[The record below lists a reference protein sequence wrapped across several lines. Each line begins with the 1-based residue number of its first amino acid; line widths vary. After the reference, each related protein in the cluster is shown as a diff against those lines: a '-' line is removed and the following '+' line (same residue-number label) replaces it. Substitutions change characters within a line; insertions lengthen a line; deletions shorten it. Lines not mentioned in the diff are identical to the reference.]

1 MTRATSTTQ
10 RLERSTI
17 RHNLLQFVVRWRER
31 IAAWRET
38 NESGTEQKYAQQY
51 WTDFFSCFGI
61 NATYLNV
68 FEQTAK
74 RSSTGGHGRIDFFMP
89 NKLIGE
95 AKSLDVDLDAAHQQA
110 LDYLR
115 GGTIKEHQWPRYI
128 MCTNFEQIRLNRLG
142 EQDERFDVTISL
154 DELLDHAEKFMF
166 LAGYESVSH
175 REQER
180 ASIAASE
187 IMANLFR
194 ALNDDDVDEEVGDA
208 APTNPEDEDERV
220 EQTSMYLTRLL
231 FLLFGDN
238 AGLWQPGLFAD
249 LVINAN
255 GVGELSGDLNTLF
268 NDVLNKPES
277 QRPRRLPEHLA
288 KFPYVN
294 GGLFA
299 GDVPKEY
306 FDEQMH
312 QVLVDACSFDWSQIS
327 PAIFGSL
334 FQLVKSKEARR
345 HSGEHYTSE
354 KNILKT
360 IEPLFLDELR
370 AEARRLINSK
380 STSVKKLRE
389 FRDSLANNIYCDPAC
404 GSGNFL
410 IVAYRELRKIET
422 EMIVAIR
429 EREGSAGSM
438 TFDISWEQKL
448 SIDQFYGFEIN
459 WWPAKIAETAMF
471 LVDHQANRELADA
484 IGLAPERL
492 PINITAHIHHG
503 NALQLDWAEILPETN
518 GQTYIFGNPPFL
530 GARTMSKDQ
539 KADLNRAWNGAKG
552 TNQLDYVTGWHAKAI
567 TLFGN
572 RTGAFA
578 FVTTNSVTQGDQ
590 PARLFKVIFDNHWRI
605 RFAHRTF
612 AWDSEA
618 PGKAAVHCVIVG
630 FDRDGRIPPK
640 LWDYSDLRGE
650 GTEVEV
656 KNQINAYLVDGPR
669 ILVATKSTPIS
680 VMLPKANFGS
690 MANDGGNLVVEAKDY
705 AEFSTDSIASK
716 YLRPYRGSREII
728 RGLERWCLWM
738 DQPNFNP
745 SDLSKSKLLYNRIS
759 KVREHRLSSS
769 RKTTIERADVP
780 YLFGEIHQPD
790 TDYVAIPRV
799 VSANRNYF
807 TVKQYSPEIITSDSA
822 FTIEDSSGL
831 LFALLSSSMFIT
843 WQRTIGG
850 RLKSDLRFSS
860 TLSWNTFPV
869 PDIDSTSKERIIA
882 AGQKVLEARELHPNR
897 SLADHYNPL
906 TMDPA
911 LLKAHDALDKEVD
924 KAFGAPR
931 KLTTERQR
939 QELLFENYSKLTK

>member
-17 RHNLLQFVVRWRER
+17 RHNLSQFVVRWRER

-194 ALNDDDVDEEVGDA
+194 ALNDDDVDEAVGDA

-503 NALQLDWAEILPETN
+503 NALQLDWAEILPETS
-518 GQTYIFGNPPFL
+518 GQTYIFGNPPFI
-530 GARTMSKDQ
+530 GHQTKTKSQR
-539 KADLNRAWNGAKG
+539 ADLKAVWKDDFDGY
-552 TNQLDYVTGWHAKAI
+552 LDYVTGWHAQ
-567 TLFGN
+567 TLRILQHRHGE
-572 RTGAFA
+572 FA
-578 FVTTNSVTQGDQ
+578 YVTTNSITQGQ
-590 PARLFKVIFDNHWRI
+590 PVPALFGPIFRDHWHI
-605 RFAHRTF
+605 KFAHRTF
-612 AWDSEA
+612 SWDSEA

-630 FDRDGRIPPK
+630 FSRNTDVKPR
-640 LWDYSDLRGE
+640 LWDYPDIRGE
-650 GTEVEV
+650 AVPVPVE
-656 KNQINAYLVDGPR
+656 KSINAYLVDGPNV
-669 ILVATKSTPIS
+669 LVSRQTKSLTG
-680 VMLPKANFGS
+680 LPKASFGT
-690 MANDGGNLVVEAKDY
+690 MPIDGGNLIVEVDDY
-705 AEFSTDSIASK
+705 ADVANDKIAAR
-716 YLRPYRGSREII
+716 YLRPFRMGRELV
-728 RGLERWCLWM
+728 RGLDRWCLWM
-738 DQPNFNP
+738 AEGFDP
-745 SDLSKSKLLYNRIS
+745 
-759 KVREHRLSSS
+759 
-769 RKTTIERADVP
+769 ADVNRSSILKTRIQACKEYRENAPTGGDAYKYKDTPHLMRPNKNRPTKP
-780 YLFGEIHQPD
+780 YVG
-790 TDYVAIPRV
+790 IPRV
-799 VSANRNYF
+799 VSENRKYY
-807 TVKQYSPEIITSDSA
+807 TVQHLSPEVIAGDKVYTATDP
-822 FTIEDSSGL
+822 DGL
-831 LFALLSSSMFIT
+831 LFALISSSMFIS
-843 WQRTIGG
+843 WQRTVGG
-850 RLKSDLRFSS
+850 RLKSDLNFAG
-860 TLSWNTFPV
+860 TLTWNTFPV
-869 PDIDSTSKERIIA
+869 PNLDSTSKERIIA
-882 AGQKVLEARELHPNR
+882 AGKKVLEARELHPER

-906 TMDPA
+906 AMDPA

-931 KLTTERQR
+931 KLTSERQR
-939 QELLFENYSKLTK
+939 QELLFENYSKLAS

>member
-17 RHNLLQFVVRWRER
+17 RHNLSQFVVRWRER

-194 ALNDDDVDEEVGDA
+194 ALNDDDVDEAVGDA

-503 NALQLDWAEILPETN
+503 NALQLDWAEILPETS
-518 GQTYIFGNPPFL
+518 GQTYIFGNPPFI
-530 GARTMSKDQ
+530 GHQTKTKSQR
-539 KADLNRAWNGAKG
+539 ADLKAVWKDDFDGY
-552 TNQLDYVTGWHAKAI
+552 LDYVTGWHAQ
-567 TLFGN
+567 TLSILQHRRGE
-572 RTGAFA
+572 FA
-578 FVTTNSVTQGDQ
+578 YVTTNSITQGQ
-590 PARLFKVIFDNHWRI
+590 PVPALFGPIFRDHWRI
-605 RFAHRTF
+605 KFAHRTF
-612 AWDSEA
+612 SWDSEA

-630 FDRDGRIPPK
+630 FTRNTDVKPR
-640 LWDYSDLRGE
+640 LWDYPDVRGE
-650 GTEVEV
+650 AVPVPVE
-656 KNQINAYLVDGPR
+656 KSINAYLVDGPNV
-669 ILVATKSTPIS
+669 LVSRQTKSLTG
-680 VMLPKANFGS
+680 LPKASFGT
-690 MANDGGNLVVEAKDY
+690 MPIDGGNLIVEVDDY
-705 AEFSTDSIASK
+705 ADVANDKIAAR
-716 YLRPYRGSREII
+716 YLRPFRMGRELV
-728 RGLERWCLWM
+728 RGLDRWCLWM
-738 DQPNFNP
+738 AEGFDP
-745 SDLSKSKLLYNRIS
+745 
-759 KVREHRLSSS
+759 
-769 RKTTIERADVP
+769 ADVNRSSILKTRIQACKEYRENAPTGGDAYKYKDTPHLMRPNKNRPTKP
-780 YLFGEIHQPD
+780 YVG
-790 TDYVAIPRV
+790 IPRV
-799 VSANRNYF
+799 VSENRKYY
-807 TVKQYSPEIITSDSA
+807 TVQHLSPEVIAGDKVYTATDP
-822 FTIEDSSGL
+822 EGL
-831 LFALLSSSMFIT
+831 LFALISSSMFIS
-843 WQRTIGG
+843 WQRTVGG
-850 RLKSDLRFSS
+850 RLKSDLNFAG
-860 TLSWNTFPV
+860 TLTWNTFPV
-869 PDIDSTSKERIIA
+869 PELDSTSKKQIIT
-882 AGQKVLEARELHPNR
+882 AGKKVLEARELHPER

-906 TMDPA
+906 AMDPA

-931 KLTTERQR
+931 KLTNERQR
-939 QELLFENYSKLTK
+939 QELLFENYSKLTS

>member
-17 RHNLLQFVVRWRER
+17 RHNLSQFVVRWRER

-194 ALNDDDVDEEVGDA
+194 ALNDDDVDEAVGDA

-429 EREGSAGSM
+429 KREGSAGSM

-503 NALQLDWAEILPETN
+503 NALQLDWAEILPETS
-518 GQTYIFGNPPFL
+518 GQTYIFGNPPFI
-530 GARTMSKDQ
+530 GHQTKTKSQR
-539 KADLNRAWNGAKG
+539 ADLKTVWKDDFDGY
-552 TNQLDYVTGWHAKAI
+552 LDYVTGWHAQALRI
-567 TLFGN
+567 LQHRHGE
-572 RTGAFA
+572 FA
-578 FVTTNSVTQGDQ
+578 YVTTNSITQGQ
-590 PARLFKVIFDNHWRI
+590 PVPALFGPIFRDHWHI
-605 RFAHRTF
+605 KFAHRTF
-612 AWDSEA
+612 SWDSEA

-630 FDRDGRIPPK
+630 FSRNTDVKPR
-640 LWDYSDLRGE
+640 LWDYPDIRGE
-650 GTEVEV
+650 AVPVPVE
-656 KNQINAYLVDGPR
+656 KSINAYLVDGPNV
-669 ILVATKSTPIS
+669 LVSRQTKSLTG
-680 VMLPKANFGS
+680 LPKASFGT
-690 MANDGGNLVVEAKDY
+690 MPIDGGNLIVEVDDY
-705 AEFSTDSIASK
+705 ADVANDKIAAR
-716 YLRPYRGSREII
+716 YLRPFRMGRELV
-728 RGLERWCLWM
+728 RGLDRWCLWM
-738 DQPNFNP
+738 AEGFDP
-745 SDLSKSKLLYNRIS
+745 
-759 KVREHRLSSS
+759 
-769 RKTTIERADVP
+769 ADVNRSSILKTRIQACKEYRENAPTGGDAYKYKDTPHLMRPNKNRPTKP
-780 YLFGEIHQPD
+780 YVG
-790 TDYVAIPRV
+790 IPRV
-799 VSANRNYF
+799 VSENRKYY
-807 TVKQYSPEIITSDSA
+807 TVQHLSPEVIAGDKVYTATDP
-822 FTIEDSSGL
+822 DGL
-831 LFALLSSSMFIT
+831 LFALISSSMFIS
-843 WQRTIGG
+843 WQRTVGG
-850 RLKSDLRFSS
+850 RLKSDLNFAG
-860 TLSWNTFPV
+860 TLTWNTFPV
-869 PDIDSTSKERIIA
+869 PNLDSTSKERIIA
-882 AGQKVLEARELHPNR
+882 AGKKVLEARELHPER

-906 TMDPA
+906 AMDPA

-931 KLTTERQR
+931 KLTSERQR
-939 QELLFENYSKLTK
+939 QELLFENYSKLAS